1 LIQQIIF
8 GSIKKQH
15 YPIKNSLI
23 MKGELLAGFAG
34 IALLLTIC
42 VAANGQ
48 LSGSGFEPRGKIVF
62 FDRSVSKSA
71 PGLDATV
78 NVNRRAVKDLER
90 RFKNAFT
97 ENWYKVPD
105 GFVADFALYDIRH
118 QVAYDKKG
126 NWLYTIR
133 NYDETNL
140 PADIRHLVKSTYYDY
155 NIFLVHEIEK
165 PSHSLTYIIHLE
177 GKTSWINL
185 RVFDGELEEWQKFK
199 KSE

>member
-1 LIQQIIF
+1 
-8 GSIKKQH
+8 
-15 YPIKNSLI
+15 
-23 MKGELLAGFAG
+23 MKGELLQGFAG

-48 LSGSGFEPRGKIVF
+48 RSGSELEPRGKIVF
-62 FDRSVSKSA
+62 FDRSISKNT
-71 PGLDATV
+71 PGLDAKV
-78 NVNRRAVKDLER
+78 NVNRRAAKDFER

-97 ENWYKVPD
+97 ENWYNVPD
-105 GFVADFALYDIRH
+105 GFVASFTLYDIRH

-140 PADIRHLVKSTYYDY
+140 PADIRHIVKSTYYDY
-155 NIFLVHEIEK
+155 NIFLVHDIEK

-177 GKTSWINL
+177 GKTSLVNL

>member
-1 LIQQIIF
+1 
-8 GSIKKQH
+8 
-15 YPIKNSLI
+15 

-48 LSGSGFEPRGKIVF
+48 LSGSELEPRGKIIF
-62 FDRSVSKSA
+62 FDRSVSKNA

-97 ENWYKVPD
+97 ENWYNVPD
-105 GFVADFALYDIRH
+105 GFVASFTLYDIRH

-126 NWLYTIR
+126 SWLYTIR

-140 PADIRHLVKSTYYDY
+140 PADVRHIVKSTYYDY

-165 PSHSLTYIIHLE
+165 PSHGLTYIIHLE
-177 GKTSWINL
+177 GKTSLINL